1 MSRYGEAMTGK
12 ALLAEFKAK
21 KEGTYQ
27 FKLYPQLWKSP
38 DLAKYYSGRKWNV
51 YEFTKPAPSLPEVSG
66 IYMFVVG
73 PYCAGLRD
81 HSYIFY
87 VGKTKNIKKRYI
99 EYLAEKEGGGDSPRE
114 EIMILLND
122 FEGYLYFHFTAVPE
136 SELKTAEDLL
146 KDNLTPVSNTQLALI
161 GKLTTT

>member
-1 MSRYGEAMTGK
+1 MTGK

-21 KEGTYQ
+21 KEGMYQ

-38 DLAKYYSGRKWNV
+38 ALARYYSGRKWDV
-51 YEFTKPAPSLPEVSG
+51 HEFTNPAPSLPDISG
-66 IYMFVVG
+66 IYMFVVA
-73 PYCAGLRD
+73 PYCAGLKD

-87 VGKTKNIKKRYI
+87 VGKAKNIRKRYN
-99 EYLAEKEGGGDSPRE
+99 EYLIEKEGGGENPRG

-122 FEGYLYFHFTAVPE
+122 FEGYLHFHFTAVPE
-136 SELKTAEDLL
+136 VELKTAEDLL

-161 GKLTTT
+161 GKLTSV